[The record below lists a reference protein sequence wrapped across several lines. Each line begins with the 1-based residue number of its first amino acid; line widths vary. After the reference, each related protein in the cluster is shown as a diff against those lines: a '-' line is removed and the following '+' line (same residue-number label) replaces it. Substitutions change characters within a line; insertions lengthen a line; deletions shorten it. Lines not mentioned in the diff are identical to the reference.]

1 MKTQMKKT
9 TEYNGGVIEM
19 TVYQPDKDGL
29 YRLETLAYAVDKEDY
44 RAKEDMQAVKVN
56 SDDLFNR
63 ILEHEGKAKR
73 YIDIVRNTEPF
84 FEERLKEWGFE

>member
-29 YRLETLAYAVDKEDY
+29 YKLVTFAYARDKEGY
-44 RAKEDMQAVKVN
+44 RAKEDVQSVN
-56 SDDLFNR
+56 VISDDLFNR

-73 YIDIVRNTEPF
+73 FIDIVRNTEPF
-84 FEERLKEWGFE
+84 FEERLKDMGFE

>member
-29 YRLETLAYAVDKEDY
+29 YKLETFAYAIDKQDQ
-44 RAKEDMQAVKVN
+44 RAKEDMQSVKVN